1 MVNAPTLRAVVT
13 KDNDVETDYGKAVR
27 KDHISLGRP
36 QGVHRWLETEVYDH
50 DSGSVIVNRDMFT
63 IEEADEMLKQE
74 YPEDEEIIEK
84 IKQIALEE
92 GMLKIE
98 VLR

>member
-13 KDNDVETDYGKAVR
+13 K
-27 KDHISLGRP
+27 
-36 QGVHRWLETEVYDH
+36 
-50 DSGSVIVNRDMFT
+50 
-63 IEEADEMLKQE
+63 EADEMLKQE